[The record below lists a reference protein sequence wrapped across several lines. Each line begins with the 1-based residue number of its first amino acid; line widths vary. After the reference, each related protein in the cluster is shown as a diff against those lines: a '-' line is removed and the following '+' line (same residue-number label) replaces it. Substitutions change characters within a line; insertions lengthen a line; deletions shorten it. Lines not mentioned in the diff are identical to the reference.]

1 MCIAYRIGAQTF
13 DYVPSDAATLA
24 QCAPVYVE
32 FPGWHTP
39 TTAAKQWKDLPVKAR
54 QYLKAICELSGA
66 RLQIA
71 SVGPG
76 REQTIRL

>member
-1 MCIAYRIGAQTF
+1 
-13 DYVPSDAATLA
+13 
-24 QCAPVYVE
+24 VE